1 KALPAS
7 FKNVLLRGA
16 GPRPSFLSKATIGPF
31 STSLRGQAGQL
42 LKEFMYCLIDGNDMG
57 FAVAT
62 PATPLSEN
70 WPSDQQLCGG
80 YGRILYVCR
89 CRKLWLESETPALL
103 GAAL

>member
-1 KALPAS
+1 
-7 FKNVLLRGA
+7 
-16 GPRPSFLSKATIGPF
+16 
-31 STSLRGQAGQL
+31 
-42 LKEFMYCLIDGNDMG
+42 MG